1 MLASI
6 TDLSSNNKCIPPLY
20 FFVPNAKLPF
30 CFFLKGKEVRKEER
44 ASQRPQ
50 CRNAN
55 SALDDENEQNDWCVC
70 VCVRPSYTQSV
81 AQDLGPPPCGKGG
94 VLWMIP

>member
-6 TDLSSNNKCIPPLY
+6 TDLSSNNRCIPPLC

-70 VCVRPSYTQSV
+70 VRPSYTQSV
-81 AQDLGPPPCGKGG
+81 AQGLGPPPCGKGG

>member
-1 MLASI
+1 MCWPPSLICPPITNAYLLSI
-6 TDLSSNNKCIPPLY
+6 SLY
-20 FFVPNAKLPF
+20 QMPNCPF
-30 CFFLKGKEVRKEER
+30 AFFLKGKEVRKEER

-70 VCVRPSYTQSV
+70 VS
-81 AQDLGPPPCGKGG
+81 DLPIHS
-94 VLWMIP
+94 L